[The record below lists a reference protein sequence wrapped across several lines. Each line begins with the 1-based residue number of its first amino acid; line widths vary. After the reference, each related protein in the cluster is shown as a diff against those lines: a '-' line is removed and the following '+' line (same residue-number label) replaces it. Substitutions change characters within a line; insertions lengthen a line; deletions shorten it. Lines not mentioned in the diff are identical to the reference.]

1 MRIGFGVDI
10 HRFGQGQH
18 LMLGGVRIPA
28 NYGVVAH
35 SDGDVVLHALCDAL
49 LGAAGL
55 GDIGEHFPDSDPQL
69 HQAPSSRFVE
79 HVVAMLHNRSLQVVN
94 VDVTVLLE
102 SPKLAPY
109 KHAMRQC
116 IATLCQIPVE
126 SVSVKATTSEGIGL
140 VGRKEGVVAYC
151 VCAIEERR

>member
-10 HRFGQGQH
+10 HRFGEGDH
-18 LMLGGVRIPA
+18 LQLGGVRVPSP
-28 NYGVVAH
+28 YGVVAH

-55 GDIGEHFPDSDPQL
+55 GDIGEHFPDSDESWR
-69 HQAPSSRFVE
+69 HAPSHRFVE
-79 HVVAMLHNRSLQVVN
+79 HVLALLRAHRWIVGN

-109 KHAMRQC
+109 KRAMRQT
-116 IATLCQIPVE
+116 IAALCGI
-126 SVSVKATTSEGIGL
+126 SADAVSVKATTSEGIGM
-140 VGRKEGVVAYC
+140 VGRREGIVAYC
-151 VCAIEERR
+151 VCTIKEQQ